1 MDPTR
6 RKSLRFEFEFV
17 RHFLVFDIGVSPNS
31 SHYSQILSTKPGM
44 PCKEWK
50 LNGSTTRFEHFNAYA
65 ESDVGLCK
73 VVTEQHDDSNVNGWH
88 LLQQRAV
95 HHEHFRP
102 RQINSSRQLSFIAL
116 GIDSFNFFWGFDVR
130 FKGVQNHRSI
140 PTQLS
145 VTYAQNTIMTYINV
159 QDMRCYWKQWKAM
172 LNIVSRYI
180 PWSENAE
187 MHMGSQLE

>member
-1 MDPTR
+1 MHT
-6 RKSLRFEFEFV
+6 LRVMLVYVRLWQNNMMTVMLTDGTCYNNALCTMNIFV
-17 RHFLVFDIGVSPNS
+17 QDRFAPHQLV
-31 SHYSQILSTKPGM
+31 QK
-44 PCKEWK
+44 
-50 LNGSTTRFEHFNAYA
+50 
-65 ESDVGLCK
+65 
-73 VVTEQHDDSNVNGWH
+73 
-88 LLQQRAV
+88 
-95 HHEHFRP
+95 
-102 RQINSSRQLSFIAL
+102 FIATIVFHCFGHRL
-116 GIDSFNFFWGFDVR
+116 IHFFWGFDVR